1 MNEASAD
8 RVECYS
14 GHTYAQE
21 PRVVVW
27 RGRRFAVVQIEQR
40 WRAPEGPA
48 FLVETEADLCFKLCY
63 DEREDAWTI
72 EPLAAFEPE
81 ALEAAGRERDGF
93 EGGDSG
99 PGNSKPVSA

>member
-1 MNEASAD
+1 MNEASAS

-21 PRVVVW
+21 PRVVVF
-27 RGRRFAVVQIEQR
+27 RGRRFAVVQIGQR

-48 FLVETEADLCFKLCY
+48 FLVKTEAGLRFKLCY
-63 DEREDAWTI
+63 NEREDTWTI
-72 EPLAAFEPE
+72 EPPEAFDPE
-81 ALEAAGRERDGF
+81 ALEPACRKDGF

-99 PGNSKPVSA
+99 PGNGKPVSA